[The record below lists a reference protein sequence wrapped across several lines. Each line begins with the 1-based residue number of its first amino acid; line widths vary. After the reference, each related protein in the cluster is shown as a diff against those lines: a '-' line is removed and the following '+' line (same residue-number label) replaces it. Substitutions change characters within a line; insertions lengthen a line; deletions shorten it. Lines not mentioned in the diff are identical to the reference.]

1 MHGFLVDFSSKKP
14 PKIMAKTIPKS
25 IKKSFGKSTYVLMDF
40 SSIVGGIWAPK
51 CHPNRIR
58 KTLKIGAVKTRLQ
71 ITGTQRDP
79 RQRGRQKYLSDKTW
93 D

>member
-1 MHGFLVDFSSKKP
+1 M
-14 PKIMAKTIPKS
+14 PKTLPKS
-25 IKKSFGKSTYVLMDF
+25 IKKSFEKSTYVLMDF
-40 SSIVGGIWAPK
+40 LSILGGIWAPK

-71 ITGTQRDP
+71 TAGTQRDP